1 MPWDQNGT
9 LVVRNPGLQSFRR
22 GLRSAQIHKRR
33 KGMYSATKLFRVRST
48 RAEPE
53 KIAADANSSG
63 NYPCGLDPVRLV
75 VVSHHSRRPALFPPR
90 EPFRNKPLR
99 SDHMDACQVPGTGGK
114 GRTNEDAKKACG
126 AKSRCS

>member
-1 MPWDQNGT
+1 MPWDENGT
-9 LVVRNPGLQSFRR
+9 LVVRNPGLPSEFSP
-22 GLRSAQIHKRR
+22 RSQVRPDSQA
-33 KGMYSATKLFRVRST
+33 KGMYSATKLFRVRSS

-75 VVSHHSRRPALFPPR
+75 VVSHHSRRPAVPSPR
-90 EPFRNKPLR
+90 AFSNKPLR